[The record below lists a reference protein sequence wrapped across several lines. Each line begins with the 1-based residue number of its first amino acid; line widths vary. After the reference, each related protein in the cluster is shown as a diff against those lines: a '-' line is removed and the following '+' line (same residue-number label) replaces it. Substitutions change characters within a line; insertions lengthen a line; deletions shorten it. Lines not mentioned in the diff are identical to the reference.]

1 MTYLEVLLLLL
12 LSLGASAH
20 VGYLPISR
28 LRRGGWILNLE
39 NLNANKIVPEAYGV
53 LFKSGVS
60 VVVMEKKWILYWS
73 MLWKFYIIT
82 CSHVYRIFY
91 RLSLDW
97 PTTNYSISVHSVQLS
112 MLCNR
117 YSIND

>member
-28 LRRGGWILNLE
+28 LRRGRWILNLE

-53 LFKSGVS
+53 LFKSDVS
-60 VVVMEKKWILYWS
+60 VVVMEKEWILY
-73 MLWKFYIIT
+73 
-82 CSHVYRIFY
+82 
-91 RLSLDW
+91 
-97 PTTNYSISVHSVQLS
+97 
-112 MLCNR
+112 
-117 YSIND
+117 